1 MKRRILVIFLL
12 LLLGLNSG
20 CRSLRKKFI
29 RKEKKEE
36 VPVYVTPK
44 EYPDKPTRDVY
55 IDYYLYTKG
64 WLEESVKALRKGI
77 SHKRQKHA
85 IEEAIMNLEQII
97 SFFNQEGKE
106 KASSLHKK
114 LKEIREEINRVP
126 NLSRIKRDFLIRKI
140 QNIKRDFD
148 SNYTY
153 TDVKEWIN

>member
-1 MKRRILVIFLL
+1 MNRRILVIFLL
-12 LLLGLNSG
+12 ILLALNTG
-20 CRSLRKKFI
+20 CHSLRKKFI
-29 RKEKKEE
+29 RRKKKEE

-44 EYPDKPTRDVY
+44 DYPEKPTRDIY

-64 WLEESVKALRKGI
+64 WLEELAKALRKGI
-77 SHKRQKHA
+77 SYKRQKHA

-97 SFFNQEGKE
+97 SFFNQEGKKE
-106 KASSLHKK
+106 ISSLHRE
-114 LKEIREEINRVP
+114 LKEIKEEINRVP

>member
-1 MKRRILVIFLL
+1 MKRRILVTLLLFFLL
-12 LLLGLNSG
+12 LNSG

-44 EYPDKPTRDVY
+44 EYPEKPTRDIY

-64 WLEESVKALRKGI
+64 WLEELVKALRKGI
-77 SHKRQKHA
+77 SYKRQKHS
-85 IEEAIMNLEQII
+85 IEEAVMNFEQII

-106 KASSLHKK
+106 EASSLHKK
-114 LKEIREEINRVP
+114 LKEIKEEINRVP
-126 NLSRIKRDFLIRKI
+126 NLSRIKRDSLIRKI